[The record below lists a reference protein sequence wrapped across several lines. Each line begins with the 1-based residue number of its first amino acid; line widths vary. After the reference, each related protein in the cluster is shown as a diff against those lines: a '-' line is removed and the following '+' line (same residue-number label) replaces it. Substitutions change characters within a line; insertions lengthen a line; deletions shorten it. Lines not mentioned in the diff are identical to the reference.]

1 MEIKIFKIKKSFK
14 KGGLHT
20 NPDVYWNVLQIMALI
35 IILGSFVFGF
45 YLFQKMNKEFI
56 LSTENTDSQVKTV
69 NKEGIDKVLEYFSE
83 REKKSTS
90 IINSPAP
97 IIDPSL

>member
-20 NPDVYWNVLQIMALI
+20 NPDIFWDILQVLGLLI
-35 IILGSFVFGF
+35 IILSFIFGF
-45 YLFQKMNKEFI
+45 YLFGQINQESVLPTINENKQI
-56 LSTENTDSQVKTV
+56 PIVDKDQIK
-69 NKEGIDKVLEYFSE
+69 KVLNYFST
-83 REKKSTS
+83 RELKSAEILNFPS
-90 IINSPAP
+90 P